1 MPKVDIG
8 DAEIHYEEAGSG
20 PPLLLVPGLGGHGSF
35 WARQVEAFKGD
46 FRVIIHDHRGAG
58 QSTHSPI
65 RYSVDQM
72 AADVLKLMDALDIDR
87 AHFVGHSTGG
97 AIGQTIAQDRPERLA
112 TLGLSATWA
121 GSDPFFRRSFELRKA
136 LLETFGLERYSEMT
150 ALVLNPPFWVAEND
164 AAISAGAKAA
174 LDNAAPVEVMISR
187 IDGIMAFDRRA
198 RMDEIAMPTQ
208 IIVARDD
215 MVTPIHMTEELS
227 AGIPHAETVV
237 LERGGHFVPIVL
249 PEDYNPPVLEF
260 LRKHRD
266 L

>member
-8 DAEIHYEEAGSG
+8 DAEIYYEEAGSG
-20 PPLLLVPGLGGHGSF
+20 PPLMLVPGLGGNGSF
-35 WARQVEAFKGD
+35 WARQVEAFKDD

-65 RYSVDQM
+65 AYSVDQM
-72 AADVLKLMDALDIDR
+72 AADVLRLMDALDIDR

-97 AIGQTIAQDRPERLA
+97 AIGQTIAQDHPDRLK

-121 GSDPFFRRSFELRKA
+121 GSDPYFRRSFEMRKA
-136 LLETFGLERYSEMT
+136 VLQAFGLERYTEIT
-150 ALVLNPPFWVAEND
+150 ALVLNPPFWVVDND
-164 AAISAGAKAA
+164 EAISGAAKAM
-174 LDNAAPVEVMISR
+174 AANSPPVEIMVSR

-198 RMDEIAMPTQ
+198 RMGEIAIPTQ

-215 MVTPIHMTEELS
+215 MVTPIHMTEELA

-249 PEDYNPPVLEF
+249 PEDYNAPVLAF
-260 LRKHRD
+260 LRKHRAI
-266 L
+266 